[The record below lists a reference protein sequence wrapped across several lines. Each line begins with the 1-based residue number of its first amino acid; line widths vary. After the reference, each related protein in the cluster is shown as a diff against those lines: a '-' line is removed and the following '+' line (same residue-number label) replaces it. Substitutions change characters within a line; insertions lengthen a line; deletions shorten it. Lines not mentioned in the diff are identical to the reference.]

1 MRLIKLYESACRG
14 REEKPRLGVV
24 RALQALPAHPKP
36 RHLHLIVHD
45 IASQGPASSSSQSS
59 SYPIDHQLTRYAAE
73 ALADV
78 LAIEWGLNDLRLE
91 KGVIE
96 NEEAMKPILH
106 ALLVSGSLPSLSLA
120 GNKKIKSGGWHLL
133 AVFLKRVS
141 LASRRPANLQARSL
155 KSLDLSETT
164 WDRKGVDYLVQA
176 LNAAPVRHH
185 AVAASNGSE
194 TDGDETDERAK
205 KSSPY
210 CLILPPT
217 PMLRNLEDVDCSP
230 AAVQTLR
237 MDNCNFRS
245 SALEVL
251 ANGIRTSDLLH
262 LSLRNNRIN
271 HLGAVSLAVMI
282 RDYPDSAAISSLAPL
297 VAPHNND
304 LPYVPRAWRQQG
316 PPRPNADNADLPP
329 IPLVVSSSAGG
340 VTSRVVPD
348 GYKPPP
354 TPKHP
359 LVMPGGGYSAI
370 QDGAL
375 NSIPAEGKITHAEQ
389 GVASLALQRSV
400 RALDGVERV
409 GRLVTLDLKNNDI
422 GRGVTYIA
430 QVLKRNRTLKVLN
443 LSGNR
448 IEPAGLTALA
458 EALKYNSTLETLDL
472 SGNPCCGPSL
482 EGIAALRTMFTVNHT
497 LKRLF
502 LSDTGMT
509 TDGAID
515 LAEFVPENRGLLHLD
530 LTTNPSIGT
539 AGILA
544 VSSGLKS
551 NKIIRCLDVSIPPND
566 PNLAEL
572 SQAILQSC
580 IRNTELAAEALKE
593 GREKRG
599 AHEAM
604 WRPIKKSALVRQ
616 VKAAESRRVQ
626 AEAAAVVHSVEGQ
639 AREHVYRL
647 SPEALVPDAERVIPA
662 LEQWYAHPR
671 RDASSPAEEFK
682 PLLERAKALSERLQ
696 ELAPAEADAGA
707 LERMLGANDQL
718 TALIGKAGA
727 FLPTPPRIL
736 LPSQIAF
743 ASPAAPVVTPTG
755 AHGRRHMRSVSLEIS
770 SPNFSLG
777 ESDADD
783 SDADDE
789 HPSPS
794 AAARRPVPESP
805 TKSVKSSRLQA
816 DLMEAV
822 ADGEGEGE
830 LGSAAAKADDD
841 ASASAAEAAEALRL
855 KAECLVDAELA
866 ASASSPV
873 SNTSRK
879 WVEEEAEIFRKGT
892 KLGVAESDSDS
903 ESDSE
908 GGGGG
913 AASPS
918 PSPSAPASSSG
929 HSRRGSS
936 STSDDVK
943 VKDGGESGEALR
955 RKILDA
961 EVPRDEP
968 RDVAEL
974 NKLQDDADAAA
985 ADDAE

>member
-1 MRLIKLYESACRG
+1 MQNHAAVVSA
-14 REEKPRLGVV
+14 E
-24 RALQALPAHPKP
+24 
-36 RHLHLIVHD
+36 
-45 IASQGPASSSSQSS
+45 
-59 SYPIDHQLTRYAAE
+59 
-73 ALADV
+73 
-78 LAIEWGLNDLRLE
+78 
-91 KGVIE
+91 
-96 NEEAMKPILH
+96 
-106 ALLVSGSLPSLSLA
+106 
-120 GNKKIKSGGWHLL
+120 
-133 AVFLKRVS
+133 
-141 LASRRPANLQARSL
+141 
-155 KSLDLSETT
+155 
-164 WDRKGVDYLVQA
+164 
-176 LNAAPVRHH
+176 
-185 AVAASNGSE
+185 SE
-194 TDGDETDERAK
+194 TDGDETDDGTK
-205 KSSPY
+205 KSPY

-217 PMLRNLEDVDCSP
+217 PMLRHLEEIDSAP

-297 VAPHNND
+297 VNSHHDNS

-316 PPRPNADNADLPP
+316 PPRPNADNVDLPP
-329 IPLVVSSSAGG
+329 IPLVTSSSAGG

-354 TPKHP
+354 APKHP

-375 NSIPAEGKITHAEQ
+375 NSVPAEGKLSHAEQ

-443 LSGNR
+443 LSANR
-448 IEPAGLTALA
+448 IEPQGLAALA

-472 SGNPCCGPSL
+472 SGNPCCGSSL

-515 LAEFVPENRGLLHLD
+515 LAEFIPENRGLLHLD
-530 LTTNPSIGT
+530 LTSNPAIGT

-566 PNLAEL
+566 ENLAEL
-572 SQAILQSC
+572 SQSILQSC
-580 IRNTELAAEALKE
+580 IRNTEIAAEALKE
-593 GREKRG
+593 GKTRG

-647 SPEALVPDAERVIPA
+647 APEDLVPDAERVIPA

-671 RDASSPAEEFK
+671 RDAHSPSEEFK

-696 ELAPAEADAGA
+696 ELAPAESDPAK

-718 TALIGKAGA
+718 TALVSKAA
-727 FLPTPPRIL
+727 SFLPTPPRIL

-777 ESDADD
+777 ESDADE
-783 SDADDE
+783 SDDDDDDE
-789 HPSPS
+789 HLSP
-794 AAARRPVPESP
+794 AAARRRPEQESP
-805 TKSVKSSRLQA
+805 TKSATKSNRLQA

-822 ADGEGEGE
+822 AEGDDAASPGEDKTAKEK
-830 LGSAAAKADDD
+830 AKA
-841 ASASAAEAAEALRL
+841 EELRR

-866 ASASSPV
+866 VGASSPV

-903 ESDSE
+903 DAE
-908 GGGGG
+908 GPCGPS
-913 AASPS
+913 SPIS
-918 PSPSAPASSSG
+918 HSRRSSSG
-929 HSRRGSS
+929 GRD
-936 STSDDVK
+936 SDGDSVK
-943 VKDGGESGEALR
+943 GLKDAGESGEALR

-961 EVPRDEP
+961 EVPRDQP

-974 NKLQDDADAAA
+974 NRVEQEDNGKDD
-985 ADDAE
+985 E

>member
-1 MRLIKLYESACRG
+1 MESPG
-14 REEKPRLGVV
+14 RVPEEG
-24 RALQALPAHPKP
+24 
-36 RHLHLIVHD
+36 
-45 IASQGPASSSSQSS
+45 
-59 SYPIDHQLTRYAAE
+59 E
-73 ALADV
+73 
-78 LAIEWGLNDLRLE
+78 
-91 KGVIE
+91 
-96 NEEAMKPILH
+96 
-106 ALLVSGSLPSLSLA
+106 LSCE
-120 GNKKIKSGGWHLL
+120 GC
-133 AVFLKRVS
+133 
-141 LASRRPANLQARSL
+141 ANSQARSL

-176 LNAAPVRHH
+176 LSSAPVQNH
-185 AVAASNGSE
+185 AVVSAESE
-194 TDGDETDERAK
+194 TDGDSTDDGK
-205 KSSPY
+205 KSPY
-210 CLILPPT
+210 RLILPPT
-217 PMLRNLEDVDCSP
+217 PMLMNVEDIDSSP

-297 VAPHNND
+297 VNSHHDNS

-316 PPRPNADNADLPP
+316 PLRPNADNDLPP
-329 IPLVVSSSAGG
+329 IPLVTSSSAGG

-354 TPKHP
+354 APKHP

-375 NSIPAEGKITHAEQ
+375 NSVSAEGKISHAEQ

-443 LSGNR
+443 LSANR
-448 IEPAGLTALA
+448 IEPQGLTALA

-515 LAEFVPENRGLLHLD
+515 LAEFIPENRGLLHLD
-530 LTTNPSIGT
+530 LTSNPQIGT

-572 SQAILQSC
+572 SQSILQSC

-593 GREKRG
+593 GKTRG

-626 AEAAAVVHSVEGQ
+626 AEAAAVVQSVEGQ

-647 SPEALVPDAERVIPA
+647 SPEGLVPDAERVIPA

-671 RDASSPAEEFK
+671 RDAHSPSEEFK

-696 ELAPAEADAGA
+696 EHAPAESDPAK

-718 TALIGKAGA
+718 TSLIGKAA
-727 FLPTPPRIL
+727 SFLPTPPRIL

-777 ESDADD
+777 ESDADE
-783 SDADDE
+783 SDDDE
-789 HPSPS
+789 HLSP
-794 AAARRPVPESP
+794 AAARRRPEQESP
-805 TKSVKSSRLQA
+805 TKSVAKSNRLQA
-816 DLMEAV
+816 DLLEAT
-822 ADGEGEGE
+822 AEAEGGEGGE
-830 LGSAAAKADDD
+830 DRTEEEKAKA
-841 ASASAAEAAEALRL
+841 EELRR
-855 KAECLVDAELA
+855 KAECLVDAKLA
-866 ASASSPV
+866 VGASSPV

-892 KLGVAESDSDS
+892 KLGVAEDS
-903 ESDSE
+903 ESDSDAE
-908 GGGGG
+908 GVPPS
-913 AASPS
+913 SPL
-918 PSPSAPASSSG
+918 A
-929 HSRRGSS
+929 HSRRS
-936 STSDDVK
+936 STAGSDGDSVK
-943 VKDGGESGEALR
+943 GLKDGGESGEALR

-961 EVPRDEP
+961 EVPRDQP

-974 NKLQDDADAAA
+974 NRREEEEQQ
-985 ADDAE
+985 EE

>member
-1 MRLIKLYESACRG
+1 MLLSTARGSEYWTSMRLIKLYESACRG

-45 IASQGPASSSSQSS
+45 IASQGPTSSSSQSS
-59 SYPIDHQLTRYAAE
+59 SYPIDHHLTRYAAE

-96 NEEAMKPILH
+96 NEEAIKPILH

-120 GNKKIKSGGWHLL
+120 GNKKIKAGGWNLL

-141 LASRRPANLQARSL
+141 LCTLVVANSQARSL

-176 LNAAPVRHH
+176 LNSAPVQNH
-185 AVAASNGSE
+185 AAIVSAESE
-194 TDGDETDERAK
+194 TDGDDTDDGSK
-205 KSSPY
+205 KSPY

-217 PMLRNLEDVDCSP
+217 PMLRNLEDIDSAP

-297 VAPHNND
+297 VNSHNDNS

-329 IPLVVSSSAGG
+329 IPLVTSSSAGG

-354 TPKHP
+354 APKHP

-375 NSIPAEGKITHAEQ
+375 NSVTAEGKISHAEQ

-443 LSGNR
+443 LSANR
-448 IEPAGLTALA
+448 IEPQGLTALA

-515 LAEFVPENRGLLHLD
+515 LAEFIPENRGLLHLD
-530 LTTNPSIGT
+530 LTSNPAIGT

-572 SQAILQSC
+572 SQSILQSC
-580 IRNTELAAEALKE
+580 IRNTEIAAEALKE
-593 GREKRG
+593 GKTRG

-647 SPEALVPDAERVIPA
+647 APDELVPDAERVIPA
-662 LEQWYAHPR
+662 LEKWYAHPR
-671 RDASSPAEEFK
+671 RDAHSPSEEFK

-696 ELAPAEADAGA
+696 ELAPAESDPAK

-718 TALIGKAGA
+718 TALVGKAA
-727 FLPTPPRIL
+727 SFLPTPPRIL

-777 ESDADD
+777 ESDVEE
-783 SDADDE
+783 SDEDDE
-789 HPSPS
+789 HLSP
-794 AAARRPVPESP
+794 AAARRRPEQESP
-805 TKSVKSSRLQA
+805 TKSVAKSNRLQA
-816 DLMEAV
+816 DLMEAA
-822 ADGEGEGE
+822 ADGDTEARSEE
-830 LGSAAAKADDD
+830 SAAAKAQ
-841 ASASAAEAAEALRL
+841 AAQEELRR

-866 ASASSPV
+866 VGASSPV

-903 ESDSE
+903 DSDD
-908 GGGGG
+908 
-913 AASPS
+913 AAPSSPL
-918 PSPSAPASSSG
+918 A
-929 HSRRGSS
+929 HSRRS
-936 STSDDVK
+936 STGGKDSDGDSVK
-943 VKDGGESGEALR
+943 GLKDGGESGEALR

-961 EVPRDEP
+961 EVPRDQP

-974 NKLQDDADAAA
+974 NRVEQEEDSKDKDD
-985 ADDAE
+985 E

>member
-1 MRLIKLYESACRG
+1 M
-14 REEKPRLGVV
+14 
-24 RALQALPAHPKP
+24 PAT
-36 RHLHLIVHD
+36 
-45 IASQGPASSSSQSS
+45 S
-59 SYPIDHQLTRYAAE
+59 TE
-73 ALADV
+73 
-78 LAIEWGLNDLRLE
+78 
-91 KGVIE
+91 
-96 NEEAMKPILH
+96 
-106 ALLVSGSLPSLSLA
+106 
-120 GNKKIKSGGWHLL
+120 
-133 AVFLKRVS
+133 
-141 LASRRPANLQARSL
+141 
-155 KSLDLSETT
+155 
-164 WDRKGVDYLVQA
+164 
-176 LNAAPVRHH
+176 
-185 AVAASNGSE
+185 SE
-194 TDGDETDERAK
+194 TDGDETDDGCNK
-205 KSSPY
+205 SPY
-210 CLILPPT
+210 GLILPPT
-217 PMLRNLEDVDCSP
+217 PMLRSGEDIDSSP

-245 SALEVL
+245 SAMEVL

-297 VAPHNND
+297 VNSHND
-304 LPYVPRAWRQQG
+304 SSLPYVPRAWRQQQG
-316 PPRPNADNADLPP
+316 PPRTPNSDNADLPP
-329 IPLVVSSSAGG
+329 IPLVTSSSAGG

-354 TPKHP
+354 APKHP

-375 NSIPAEGKITHAEQ
+375 NAIPAEGKLSHAEQ

-443 LSGNR
+443 LSANR

-472 SGNPCCGPSL
+472 SKNPCCGPSL

-515 LAEFVPENRGLLHLD
+515 LAEFIPENRGLLHLD
-530 LTTNPSIGT
+530 LTSNPAIGT

-572 SQAILQSC
+572 SQSILQSC
-580 IRNTELAAEALKE
+580 IRNTELATEALKE
-593 GREKRG
+593 GKTRG
-599 AHEAM
+599 AQEAM

-626 AEAAAVVHSVEGQ
+626 AEAAAVVRSVEGQ
-639 AREHVYRL
+639 AREHVYTL
-647 SPEALVPDAERVIPA
+647 APEALVPDAERVIPA

-671 RDASSPAEEFK
+671 RDANSPAEDFK

-696 ELAPAEADAGA
+696 ELAPAEADAEK
-707 LERMLGANDQL
+707 LERMLGVNDQL
-718 TALIGKAGA
+718 VALVAKANT

-777 ESDADD
+777 ESDADE
-783 SDADDE
+783 SDDDE
-789 HPSPS
+789 HLSPS
-794 AAARRPVPESP
+794 SARRRPEHETP
-805 TKSVKSSRLQA
+805 TKSAAKSNRLQA

-822 ADGEGEGE
+822 ADGDGANGAASSIGDIGGGVGGDVGLGIGEADASIPGAEAEGEAE
-830 LGSAAAKADDD
+830 EDPASKAAK
-841 ASASAAEAAEALRL
+841 EELRR

-866 ASASSPV
+866 ATSASPV
-873 SNTSRK
+873 SDTSRR

-892 KLGVAESDSDS
+892 KLGVAESDS
-903 ESDSE
+903 ESDDETDPS
-908 GGGGG
+908 
-913 AASPS
+913 SPS
-918 PSPSAPASSSG
+918 PAAG
-929 HSRRGSS
+929 HSRRSS
-936 STSDDVK
+936 RGGDSDGDSILL
-943 VKDGGESGEALR
+943 KDAGESGEALK
-955 RKILDA
+955 RKILDVD
-961 EVPRDEP
+961 VPRDSP

-974 NKLQDDADAAA
+974 NKLVEEECKAK
-985 ADDAE
+985 EEEEGE